1 MFWISSRFYSISLN
15 FFVVPFNLY
24 SLAKRRKLTQL
35 DENTSDKNSFLSSQA
50 ARKAE
55 LRSQEDLFNR
65 KRRLDSDAASKA
77 LRRSKENRVKRC
89 FRNMKNAS
97 CTKISRSIET
107 PDQRTFRHAKNAE
120 STAASRLNETPEQS
134 SLRRATNTQRT
145 AESRL
150 NETPEQS
157 SLRRATNTQRTA
169 ESRLNETPEQH
180 ALRLTSDAVATALS
194 RAKLRTDFQNSINK
208 FADTICLIC
217 NKLCY
222 SKQVQSVRLAS
233 LPENILPN
241 ELIAQH
247 DVISACHRCVGIL
260 RKSRTP
266 TQAYWNNMSLDEIP
280 PEIASLSDVEV
291 RLLSRIIPFVK
302 MVKLGGRFGQ
312 HGFHG
317 QAVLFGQDVE
327 EIAEQLPLRI
337 SSAGLVIICEQL
349 ESVERLRQFSVNIQ
363 KLRAALDWLIAN
375 NPLYRNVTVNFNNE
389 NYDVHEICHVQND
402 DVTHQEKNT
411 NETTCFQDIGNNRR
425 ILRGSF
431 HQSHSKF
438 QNFSRGKQCTSNAAV
453 AITAAKIKE
462 TDTWSPNII
471 DSILISGDRLYSS
484 SIQSRRVP
492 NTAEADVEYLRVHEL
507 QVNFEALSH
516 SCLLQIQDETSSICG
531 HLTVSIDGF
540 PNLKNGL
547 IQFFTES
554 DVDGGAIVTCNG
566 VSVAIWKNDNLY
578 YLFDSHSRGPKGRV
592 AQDGTACLM
601 SFTNITQL
609 WSVLKSNLPKSQ
621 GNRPD
626 DDQYSITKIT
636 PDVHRLHQ
644 NETELQND
652 IYTTANTQQLQSSEL
667 TNENIVITSSVL
679 RVVDEPIPELSTV
692 IENNNCDQ
700 LPVHQLRRKTDAPL
714 QIAREKRAEEL
725 SWFKLFPY
733 GRNGLQENRA
743 HSITPLDYC
752 QARIMGADN
761 RFQRH
766 DYLFYA
772 LSVMEFYR
780 AKQNVGVVLR
790 MRQGENRPENLVE
803 NIHLNMRNMRGSNAY
818 WQSACSGLIAMVKN
832 IGPPTWFLT
841 LSCNDLNWND
851 ILKAP
856 ASDDTVLLGPD
867 ETLRNNGRF
876 CILTRKPE
884 EQYVNNYNP
893 QILKLWKGNM
903 DIQPCGNVTAVSYY
917 IAKYTSKHEPQ
928 DVGQAVKDAVSKV
941 RSCHGDIGRQLFA
954 VSMAI
959 LNHRRVSAC
968 ECAYRLCHL
977 KLRDSSRKVV
987 FVNTCR
993 PHERYRMLR
1002 YDSDDGQTY
1011 QNIFDRYIQRPT
1023 NLEHLSLAEFAVNY
1037 EHTSRFVNDEE
1048 NGDTEAY
1055 EDLEEG
1061 TETTRNSIRLLN
1073 GSIMK
1078 RRRKPAILR
1087 TRYYTQTGDR
1097 EGYFYSYLVAHVPF
1111 RNEDDLLADFETCEE
1126 AFMEQRNLLRPFHG
1140 DSVEQFQ
1147 FIERELQQVIGQ
1159 VLALAEPPLLNN
1171 FNGQQ
1176 TENFDVGAIVEG
1188 YDPRMADADVDIEG
1202 EEVEESS
1209 HINITDAEFHH
1220 IVRSMNLEQKKI
1232 YDEVTKRIRDEVI
1245 NEANTNVPLKLF
1257 VTGGAGSGKS
1267 FILKTLVHHIDAVTL
1282 PHQFIDILNNLRV
1295 GELSMEQ
1302 YEILLE
1308 RSRVPLAG
1316 DFADGNAV
1324 QIFPTIKL
1332 VNNYND
1338 KMVELMADSV
1348 KIYTVNAHDE
1358 SKEPAT
1364 YGQKPNHVSIPQDPN
1379 CTGGL
1384 LSSIKIAIGA
1394 RVMLRV
1400 NLKVSEGLV
1409 NGSMGVI
1416 KKIEWHGL
1424 RRDQLEEGE
1433 LPKTIFIKFD
1443 DESIGK
1449 SSKDENGLIP
1459 IQPHSIIFQGGA
1471 GSGKSF
1477 ILKTLVHH
1485 IRRCYAPTVDQLLNA
1500 SFVEVTAPTGVAARL
1515 LQTNVRQ
1522 QNDSQFIDILNNL
1535 RVGELSMEQ
1544 YEILLERS
1552 RVPLAGDFADGN
1564 AVQIFPTI
1572 KLVNNYNDKMVELM
1586 ADSVKIYTV
1595 NAHDESKEPA
1605 TYGQKPNHVSIP
1617 QDPNCTGGLLSSIK
1631 IAIGARVMLRVNLK
1645 VSEGLVNG
1653 SMGVIKKI
1661 EWHGL
1666 RRDQLEEGELP
1677 KTIFIKFDDESI
1689 GKSSKDENGLI
1700 PIQPHSI
1707 IFQ

>member
-1 MFWISSRFYSISLN
+1 MLNGAHELHCMPPPARISSRFYSISLN

-55 LRSQEDLFNR
+55 LRSQEDLLNR

-120 STAASRLNETPEQS
+120 STAA
-134 SLRRATNTQRT
+134 
-145 AESRL
+145 SRL

-1257 VTGGAGSGKS
+1257 VTGGAG
-1267 FILKTLVHHIDAVTL
+1267 
-1282 PHQFIDILNNLRV
+1282 N
-1295 GELSMEQ
+1295 
-1302 YEILLE
+1302 
-1308 RSRVPLAG
+1308 
-1316 DFADGNAV
+1316 
-1324 QIFPTIKL
+1324 
-1332 VNNYND
+1332 
-1338 KMVELMADSV
+1338 
-1348 KIYTVNAHDE
+1348 
-1358 SKEPAT
+1358 
-1364 YGQKPNHVSIPQDPN
+1364 
-1379 CTGGL
+1379 
-1384 LSSIKIAIGA
+1384 
-1394 RVMLRV
+1394 
-1400 NLKVSEGLV
+1400 
-1409 NGSMGVI
+1409 
-1416 KKIEWHGL
+1416 
-1424 RRDQLEEGE
+1424 
-1433 LPKTIFIKFD
+1433 
-1443 DESIGK
+1443 
-1449 SSKDENGLIP
+1449 
-1459 IQPHSIIFQGGA
+1459 
-1471 GSGKSF
+1471 
-1477 ILKTLVHH
+1477 
-1485 IRRCYAPTVDQLLNA
+1485 QLLNA

-1515 LQTNVRQ
+1515 VNGKTLHSAFSLGIEKGRATLQTNVRQ

-1707 IFQ
+1707 IFQGRLYMNPYDYRSGIAGRAYNMFVNKLKHRRGT

>member
-1 MFWISSRFYSISLN
+1 MVLGRKNKKAQY
-15 FFVVPFNLY
+15 V
-24 SLAKRRKLTQL
+24 AKRRKLTQL

-55 LRSQEDLFNR
+55 LRSQEDLLNR

-107 PDQRTFRHAKNAE
+107 PDQHTFRHAKNAE

-389 NYDVHEICHVQND
+389 NYDVH
-402 DVTHQEKNT
+402 
-411 NETTCFQDIGNNRR
+411 
-425 ILRGSF
+425 
-431 HQSHSKF
+431 KF
-438 QNFSRGKQCTSNAAV
+438 VMFKMMTGKQCTSNAAV

-636 PDVHRLHQ
+636 PGVHRLHQ

-851 ILKAP
+851 ILKALLIAAGRGNENPTDLTFNDKQALVDGHPVTLSRQFMIRVNAFMNYLKNDHHILGGNVTDFWWRIEFQNRGSPHLHMLCWIQNAPNFDTPQGKKLISDTVSCSLNNADDELNDIVKRVQIHSHSTTCYKNRQDQHCRFNFPRP
-856 ASDDTVLLGPD
+856 ASGDTVLLGPD

-893 QILKLWKGNM
+893 QILKLCKGNM

-1267 FILKTLVHHIDAVTL
+1267 FILKTLVHHI
-1282 PHQFIDILNNLRV
+1282 
-1295 GELSMEQ
+1295 
-1302 YEILLE
+1302 
-1308 RSRVPLAG
+1308 
-1316 DFADGNAV
+1316 
-1324 QIFPTIKL
+1324 
-1332 VNNYND
+1332 
-1338 KMVELMADSV
+1338 
-1348 KIYTVNAHDE
+1348 
-1358 SKEPAT
+1358 
-1364 YGQKPNHVSIPQDPN
+1364 
-1379 CTGGL
+1379 
-1384 LSSIKIAIGA
+1384 
-1394 RVMLRV
+1394 
-1400 NLKVSEGLV
+1400 
-1409 NGSMGVI
+1409 
-1416 KKIEWHGL
+1416 
-1424 RRDQLEEGE
+1424 
-1433 LPKTIFIKFD
+1433 
-1443 DESIGK
+1443 
-1449 SSKDENGLIP
+1449 
-1459 IQPHSIIFQGGA
+1459 
-1471 GSGKSF
+1471 
-1477 ILKTLVHH
+1477 
-1485 IRRCYAPTVDQLLNA
+1485 RRCYAPTVDQLLNA

-1515 LQTNVRQ
+1515 VNGKTLHSAFSLGIEKGRATVYRQMTGQRLEDMRRKWRYIRWLVIDEISMVSYEVLRSIHLRLQEFKNCPDIFGGVNILVFGDIMQLSPVKGSWCFKQPLVFQGEPHLWHYFGLCELQTNVRQ

-1552 RVPLAGDFADGN
+1552 RVPLTGDFADGN
-1564 AVQIFPTI
+1564 F
-1572 KLVNNYNDKMVELM
+1572 
-1586 ADSVKIYTV
+1586 SR
-1595 NAHDESKEPA
+1595 S
-1605 TYGQKPNHVSIP
+1605 
-1617 QDPNCTGGLLSSIK
+1617 
-1631 IAIGARVMLRVNLK
+1631 
-1645 VSEGLVNG
+1645 
-1653 SMGVIKKI
+1653 
-1661 EWHGL
+1661 
-1666 RRDQLEEGELP
+1666 
-1677 KTIFIKFDDESI
+1677 
-1689 GKSSKDENGLI
+1689 
-1700 PIQPHSI
+1700 
-1707 IFQ
+1707 

>member
-1 MFWISSRFYSISLN
+1 
-15 FFVVPFNLY
+15 
-24 SLAKRRKLTQL
+24 
-35 DENTSDKNSFLSSQA
+35 
-50 ARKAE
+50 
-55 LRSQEDLFNR
+55 
-65 KRRLDSDAASKA
+65 
-77 LRRSKENRVKRC
+77 
-89 FRNMKNAS
+89 
-97 CTKISRSIET
+97 
-107 PDQRTFRHAKNAE
+107 
-120 STAASRLNETPEQS
+120 
-134 SLRRATNTQRT
+134 
-145 AESRL
+145 
-150 NETPEQS
+150 
-157 SLRRATNTQRTA
+157 
-169 ESRLNETPEQH
+169 
-180 ALRLTSDAVATALS
+180 
-194 RAKLRTDFQNSINK
+194 
-208 FADTICLIC
+208 
-217 NKLCY
+217 
-222 SKQVQSVRLAS
+222 
-233 LPENILPN
+233 
-241 ELIAQH
+241 
-247 DVISACHRCVGIL
+247 
-260 RKSRTP
+260 
-266 TQAYWNNMSLDEIP
+266 
-280 PEIASLSDVEV
+280 
-291 RLLSRIIPFVK
+291 
-302 MVKLGGRFGQ
+302 
-312 HGFHG
+312 
-317 QAVLFGQDVE
+317 
-327 EIAEQLPLRI
+327 
-337 SSAGLVIICEQL
+337 
-349 ESVERLRQFSVNIQ
+349 
-363 KLRAALDWLIAN
+363 
-375 NPLYRNVTVNFNNE
+375 
-389 NYDVHEICHVQND
+389 
-402 DVTHQEKNT
+402 
-411 NETTCFQDIGNNRR
+411 
-425 ILRGSF
+425 
-431 HQSHSKF
+431 
-438 QNFSRGKQCTSNAAV
+438 
-453 AITAAKIKE
+453 
-462 TDTWSPNII
+462 
-471 DSILISGDRLYSS
+471 
-484 SIQSRRVP
+484 
-492 NTAEADVEYLRVHEL
+492 
-507 QVNFEALSH
+507 
-516 SCLLQIQDETSSICG
+516 
-531 HLTVSIDGF
+531 
-540 PNLKNGL
+540 
-547 IQFFTES
+547 
-554 DVDGGAIVTCNG
+554 
-566 VSVAIWKNDNLY
+566 
-578 YLFDSHSRGPKGRV
+578 
-592 AQDGTACLM
+592 
-601 SFTNITQL
+601 
-609 WSVLKSNLPKSQ
+609 
-621 GNRPD
+621 
-626 DDQYSITKIT
+626 
-636 PDVHRLHQ
+636 
-644 NETELQND
+644 
-652 IYTTANTQQLQSSEL
+652 
-667 TNENIVITSSVL
+667 
-679 RVVDEPIPELSTV
+679 
-692 IENNNCDQ
+692 
-700 LPVHQLRRKTDAPL
+700 
-714 QIAREKRAEEL
+714 
-725 SWFKLFPY
+725 
-733 GRNGLQENRA
+733 
-743 HSITPLDYC
+743 
-752 QARIMGADN
+752 
-761 RFQRH
+761 
-766 DYLFYA
+766 
-772 LSVMEFYR
+772 
-780 AKQNVGVVLR
+780 
-790 MRQGENRPENLVE
+790 MR
-803 NIHLNMRNMRGSNAY
+803 
-818 WQSACSGLIAMVKN
+818 
-832 IGPPTWFLT
+832 PPTWFLT

-1267 FILKTLVHHIDAVTL
+1267 FILKTLVHHIRRCYAPTVDQLLNASFVEVTAPTGVAARL
-1282 PHQFIDILNNLRV
+1282 VNGKTLHSAFSLGIEKGRATLQTNVRQQNDSQFIDILNNLRV

-1515 LQTNVRQ
+1515 VNGKTLHSAFSLGIEKGRATLQTNVRQ

-1707 IFQ
+1707 IFQVSTLHFTR